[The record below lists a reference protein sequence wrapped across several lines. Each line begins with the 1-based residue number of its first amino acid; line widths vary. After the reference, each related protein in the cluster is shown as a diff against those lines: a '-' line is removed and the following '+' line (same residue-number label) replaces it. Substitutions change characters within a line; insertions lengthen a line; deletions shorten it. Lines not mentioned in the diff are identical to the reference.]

1 MFQVNGISD
10 EDRFY
15 PDPDCCTAARLRLWI
30 DPGDGGEI
38 IQIKPYYIYNLHVC
52 IDNIYLLSEVD
63 V

>member
-1 MFQVNGISD
+1 MVPFEVTSTGQA
-10 EDRFY
+10 
-15 PDPDCCTAARLRLWI
+15 PDPI

-38 IQIKPYYIYNLHVC
+38 IQIKPYYIYNLHVY